1 MTRGVQIVAERT
13 SSGGESLSRTWN
25 QIAATT
31 DARVPRFT
39 SPRRSWT
46 STAEQRRIRRDNT
59 RQATTH
65 PTTETCSPAYACSV
79 AMGDHQQLQK
89 EAGAANNPPSPAAT
103 SAAMSGID
111 WSIFKDGEEDTFG
124 WLLRNNAASAVG
136 AGMAGAAAGSLASDI
151 LPLDDID
158 MDRMMAGAAALG
170 QQQQTKGQPADAQ
183 QAPSGAQSNARLLAA
198 QLYEGLRS
206 TPSRPTASL
215 LSMLPGMSPF
225 DSGNLSVDGSYED
238 FDDEDAL
245 AEEQEEKVEARAT
258 STSTAAASGRKRGSS
273 AAPSQSLEEKA
284 RPTGRT
290 MRGKSKATASSA
302 AKSKRPL
309 KRNKSG
315 PASPSAASTG
325 SGTDED
331 LEKKQLRRVKNL
343 VSVREFRKRK
353 MKQLEQNE
361 ARLRRLEAENMDL
374 KMRLKIG
381 KEAILS
387 EQREK
392 KQIKEQMRE
401 MLQRNANEQ
410 EIAQFL
416 NMYKVT
422 YSDYGPK
429 RREKLHF
436 HLSRIRELLLPT
448 QVTKLSLYS
457 VEQGVDMLKRDHVIK
472 EDPMSAPESATA
484 TMSLWGILAD
494 ELEVSDEQQRQI
506 LERRAAITKVR
517 DDLNHTLNIVKKLE
531 EVTDEKNTALEAQV
545 AQLQQILTPSQ
556 ATKFIIWVKENPAF
570 MYMLDKLVDSTL
582 QNNTSS
588 ADE

>member
-1 MTRGVQIVAERT
+1 MGERQDASASDERNP
-13 SSGGESLSRTWN
+13 SSP
-25 QIAATT
+25 
-31 DARVPRFT
+31 V
-39 SPRRSWT
+39 
-46 STAEQRRIRRDNT
+46 
-59 RQATTH
+59 
-65 PTTETCSPAYACSV
+65 
-79 AMGDHQQLQK
+79 
-89 EAGAANNPPSPAAT
+89 
-103 SAAMSGID
+103 AMSGID

-124 WLLRNNAASAVG
+124 WLLRNNASASVAAMG
-136 AGMAGAAAGSLASDI
+136 AGMMGAVAGAMAADI
-151 LPLDDID
+151 LPLDDIE
-158 MDRMMAGAAALG
+158 MDRMMAGTSALASQLAAKSQSMASD
-170 QQQQTKGQPADAQ
+170 TVVVS
-183 QAPSGAQSNARLLAA
+183 APEINSAHSNARLLAA

-206 TPSRPTASL
+206 SPSKPRASL
-215 LSMLPGMSPF
+215 LSMLPNMPSF
-225 DSGNLSVDGSYED
+225 DNSLSESCDSLNED
-238 FDDEDAL
+238 SSTREA
-245 AEEQEEKVEARAT
+245 QEEKNDQEI
-258 STSTAAASGRKRGSS
+258 STAKSAIGAKTNGTKNQGSS
-273 AAPSQSLEEKA
+273 TASLSAFEEKA
-284 RPTGRT
+284 PVSSGNG
-290 MRGKSKATASSA
+290 RGKAKAGTSSST
-302 AKSKRPL
+302 KNQHPL
-309 KRNKSG
+309 KRKKSG
-315 PASPSAASTG
+315 PSSPTTATG
-325 SGTDED
+325 SRTEED
-331 LEKKQLRRVKNL
+331 LEKKQQRRVKNL

-392 KQIKEQMRE
+392 QQIKEQMRE
-401 MLQRNANEQ
+401 MLQRNANEH

-506 LERRAAITKVR
+506 LERRAAIKKVR
-517 DDLNHTLNIVKKLE
+517 DDLNHTLSIVKKLE
-531 EVTDEKNTALEAQV
+531 GVTDEKNTALEAQV

-582 QNNTSS
+582 QNTNNT
-588 ADE
+588 EE

>member
-1 MTRGVQIVAERT
+1 
-13 SSGGESLSRTWN
+13 
-25 QIAATT
+25 
-31 DARVPRFT
+31 
-39 SPRRSWT
+39 
-46 STAEQRRIRRDNT
+46 
-59 RQATTH
+59 
-65 PTTETCSPAYACSV
+65 
-79 AMGDHQQLQK
+79 MGDHQD
-89 EAGAANNPPSPAAT
+89 ANNRGERNT
-103 SAAMSGID
+103 SNLAAMSGID
-111 WSIFKDGEEDTFG
+111 WSIFKDGEEDAFG
-124 WLLRNNAASAVG
+124 WLLRNNASSAAAVSAAM
-136 AGMAGAAAGSLASDI
+136 AGGAAAGSLTSDM
-151 LPLDDID
+151 LPLDDIE
-158 MDRMMAGAAALG
+158 MDRMIAGASALAP
-170 QQQQTKGQPADAQ
+170 QQVGKVHTAGAMATAGAEFGGPATNV
-183 QAPSGAQSNARLLAA
+183 NARSLAA

-206 TPSRPTASL
+206 SPARPSASL
-215 LSMLPGMSPF
+215 MSMLPSMPPF

-238 FDDEDAL
+238 FDEFDDDEDAWD
-245 AEEQEEKVEARAT
+245 EQEEKDAEKQTGAK
-258 STSTAAASGRKRGSS
+258 STATARTERGKKRGS
-273 AAPSQSLEEKA
+273 AAATSKGVEEKA
-284 RPTGRT
+284 PAGSRT
-290 MRGKSKATASSA
+290 SRAKGKANASSA

-309 KRNKSG
+309 KRKKSG
-315 PASPSAASTG
+315 SASPTQIG
-325 SGTDED
+325 SGSDED
-331 LEKKQLRRVKNL
+331 MEKKQQRRVKNL

-361 ARLRRLEAENMDL
+361 ARLGRLEAENMDL

-392 KQIKEQMRE
+392 QQIKEQMRE

-517 DDLNHTLNIVKKLE
+517 DDLNHTLSIVKKLE
-531 EVTDEKNTALEAQV
+531 DVTDEKNTALEAQV

-582 QNNTSS
+582 QNTST
-588 ADE
+588 AEE

>member
-1 MTRGVQIVAERT
+1 MGDQQDASP
-13 SSGGESLSRTWN
+13 SSDKRN
-25 QIAATT
+25 
-31 DARVPRFT
+31 PT
-39 SPRRSWT
+39 SP
-46 STAEQRRIRRDNT
+46 A
-59 RQATTH
+59 
-65 PTTETCSPAYACSV
+65 P
-79 AMGDHQQLQK
+79 
-89 EAGAANNPPSPAAT
+89 
-103 SAAMSGID
+103 MSGID
-111 WSIFKDGEEDTFG
+111 WSIFKDGEEDAFG
-124 WLLRNNAASAVG
+124 WLLRNNAATSATTSDRL
-136 AGMAGAAAGSLASDI
+136 AASSSENAESDI
-151 LPLDDID
+151 LPLDDIE
-158 MDRMMAGAAALG
+158 MDRMMAGT
-170 QQQQTKGQPADAQ
+170 QHMMTKGQAVDA
-183 QAPSGAQSNARLLAA
+183 ATAAGATESNARLLAT
-198 QLYEGLRS
+198 QLYEGLR
-206 TPSRPTASL
+206 PSQSASFM
-215 LSMLPGMSPF
+215 SMLPNTRPF
-225 DSGNLSVDGSYED
+225 DSGNLSVDASYED
-238 FDDEDAL
+238 FDDDND
-245 AEEQEEKVEARAT
+245 AEEKDGKQSAAKLM
-258 STSTAAASGRKRGSS
+258 AAAKGAGGKKRGNSGS
-273 AAPSQSLEEKA
+273 AAQSAGQKA
-284 RPTGRT
+284 PTSSRNT
-290 MRGKSKATASSA
+290 RAKSKISA
-302 AKSKRPL
+302 LTVPKSKRPL
-309 KRNKSG
+309 KRKKSE
-315 PASPSAASTG
+315 PASPTAAG
-325 SGTDED
+325 SEAEED

-392 KQIKEQMRE
+392 QQIKEQMRE

-457 VEQGVDMLKRDHVIK
+457 VEQGVDMLRRDHVIK
-472 EDPMSAPESATA
+472 EDPMSAPESANA

-506 LERRAAITKVR
+506 LERRAAIKTVR
-517 DDLNHTLNIVKKLE
+517 DDLNHTLSIVKKLE
-531 EVTDEKNTALEAQV
+531 EVTDEKNTALETQV

-582 QNNTSS
+582 QNNTGSI
-588 ADE
+588 EE